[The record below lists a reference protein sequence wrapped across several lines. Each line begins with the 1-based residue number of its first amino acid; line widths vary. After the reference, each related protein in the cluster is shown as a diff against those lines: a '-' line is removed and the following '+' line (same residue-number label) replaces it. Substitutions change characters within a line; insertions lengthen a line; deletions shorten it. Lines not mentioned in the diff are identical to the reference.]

1 MSYASDA
8 LIDAQEREIKKLKSE
23 NAKLRKFANL
33 DTEDIDT
40 MSCLVDDLKSENAS
54 LKGAV
59 QGLGEL
65 CDRYKSENERL
76 RACLGDNCADCAVGM
91 GEYADSLCDPI
102 KVENAKLR
110 ELIFDM
116 LVDEERG
123 HNDDDTYY
131 EHVRLANGLGIEV
144 RSRWSALTGTRGA
157 RTTATR

>member
-1 MSYASDA
+1 MDVSDRTRESLIA
-8 LIDAQEREIKKLKSE
+8 VFEAHESLID
-23 NAKLRKFANL
+23 
-33 DTEDIDT
+33 
-40 MSCLVDDLKSENAS
+40 
-54 LKGAV
+54 
-59 QGLGEL
+59 
-65 CDRYKSENERL
+65 RL
-76 RACLGDNCADCAVGM
+76 I
-91 GEYADSLCDPI
+91 S
-102 KVENAKLR
+102 ENAKLR